1 LHRGYENP
9 SVATLLGVLI
19 AAQPADEMHRFGHGK
34 AEAIAAMFQ
43 IVLISI
49 SALSTSV
56 GKHKKGDLVEVQ
68 DRPHN
73 SSSDLSLGGGAAASL
88 RVSAPK
94 LSDGSVHAGPCL
106 SVSGARAPQARS
118 GCA

>member
-73 SSSDLSLGGGAAASL
+73 SKWTDRKGERYAAEI
-88 RVSAPK
+88 VSEEV
-94 LSDGSVHAGPCL
+94 LFF
-106 SVSGARAPQARS
+106 
-118 GCA
+118 